1 MTGGNHLI
9 SLPATAGVIDLMK
22 EIEAIDGMPVA
33 EQRLLFLGL
42 QLESNKTLAS
52 YKIVKNSTIH
62 AVHRQLGG
70 LFNA

>member
-22 EIEAIDGMPVA
+22 KIEAIDGMPVA

-42 QLESNKTLAS
+42 QLESNRTLAS
-52 YKIVKNSTIH
+52 YNIVKNGIIQ
-62 AVHRQLGG
+62 AVHRMTGG